1 MKHPDLLAEKRDDQT
16 SREEGKTWPLQSQQ
30 PMYVSFLQ
38 MLTNFIAIQSLA
50 SSKSSSF
57 HNKFTAK
64 KEMEEFILEENKS
77 RCDFFKYY
85 SYDTSDQCGV
95 VSTTYNAIR
104 AMVYNY

>member
-1 MKHPDLLAEKRDDQT
+1 
-16 SREEGKTWPLQSQQ
+16 
-30 PMYVSFLQ
+30 MYVSFWKLI
-38 MLTNFIAIQSLA
+38 TNFIAIQSLA

-85 SYDTSDQCGV
+85 SYDTADQCGV
-95 VSTTYNAIR
+95 VSITYNAIR
-104 AMVYNY
+104 AMVNNY